1 MGEGSDGGRRDS
13 NEVQRP
19 SSAAAMRGQAVF
31 VRRTSEV
38 GAMGWG
44 ERFRAKSRYIC
55 RKLLCQNPNNA
66 DSLEQDVEDM
76 NKDAT
81 RKQYRLEATRAN
93 AKSSWLHFLTCGL
106 LGRERRGGM
115 TIGINPNQQLAM
127 YLHWMFRVNFLF
139 LFCVMCVM
147 FFVLVMVFAALII
160 MAGVM
165 DDECVRIG
173 GAPFG
178 EVNSEFADAF
188 ALSWTTFSTV
198 GYGSTYPA
206 LGAENDSPTNC
217 FFITFICSLESL
229 LGVLYSGFC
238 GAILFGKVLRIQS
251 HAQVIFSDPIVIRY
265 GTGVAEGGDFDNNT
279 SNNNAS
285 DDEGPSSKKK
295 TKSHPC
301 PVLEFRIV
309 NRLFNEAGGE
319 IMDATLNVVA
329 NVDAND
335 ADPSLI
341 DALDSDRK
349 RYNQSF
355 GTATTTGQQ
364 QQQLGGHHSNSD
376 MASTVSHGDTSE
388 SDHVYENGHLSPT
401 ANNLYASSTIHSST
415 HTNASALPFP
425 KFLDPFHSLMGG
437 GGKVDHQA
445 IDEDPSARLV
455 SKRIFSKMLIEA
467 SDHPFFK
474 RVWLA
479 RHVLDETSPILKPR
493 VRRQIRRNG
502 GSWPE
507 RLCTWNAI
515 RDSLQF
521 NQILVS
527 LNGVSNVSASDV
539 YAQKIYDFVDINVG
553 YQFVNILYKDTDGAL
568 KVDTDLINDVR
579 EQKGGGGEPLIID
592 ES

>member
-1 MGEGSDGGRRDS
+1 M
-13 NEVQRP
+13 
-19 SSAAAMRGQAVF
+19 
-31 VRRTSEV
+31 
-38 GAMGWG
+38 
-44 ERFRAKSRYIC
+44 
-55 RKLLCQNPNNA
+55 
-66 DSLEQDVEDM
+66 
-76 NKDAT
+76 
-81 RKQYRLEATRAN
+81 
-93 AKSSWLHFLTCGL
+93 
-106 LGRERRGGM
+106 
-115 TIGINPNQQLAM
+115 
-127 YLHWMFRVNFLF
+127 
-139 LFCVMCVM
+139 
-147 FFVLVMVFAALII
+147 
-160 MAGVM
+160 
-165 DDECVRIG
+165 
-173 GAPFG
+173 
-178 EVNSEFADAF
+178 
-188 ALSWTTFSTV
+188 
-198 GYGSTYPA
+198 
-206 LGAENDSPTNC
+206 
-217 FFITFICSLESL
+217 
-229 LGVLYSGFC
+229 GVLYSGFC

-265 GTGVAEGGDFDNNT
+265 GSGVAEGNENGDGAD
-279 SNNNAS
+279 S
-285 DDEGPSSKKK
+285 DDDLDHNGKPKKI
-295 TKSHPC
+295 PC

-341 DALDSDRK
+341 DALDSDK
-349 RYNQSF
+349 SRY
-355 GTATTTGQQ
+355 TTYGNNSGSSM
-364 QQQLGGHHSNSD
+364 GGISGDTNSNLSNMETNSD
-376 MASTVSHGDTSE
+376 SDHPYSDNGRDTSE
-388 SDHVYENGHLSPT
+388 GTGRQHGSLN
-401 ANNLYASSTIHSST
+401 
-415 HTNASALPFP
+415 FP
-425 KFLDPFHSLMGG
+425 KFLDPFHSLMV
-437 GGKVDHQA
+437 GKLDHQA
-445 IDEDPSARLV
+445 VDEDPSARLV

-592 ES
+592 E

>member
-1 MGEGSDGGRRDS
+1 MTHLNTDS
-13 NEVQRP
+13 FSHSQ
-19 SSAAAMRGQAVF
+19 
-31 VRRTSEV
+31 
-38 GAMGWG
+38 
-44 ERFRAKSRYIC
+44 
-55 RKLLCQNPNNA
+55 LLIYQ
-66 DSLEQDVEDM
+66 
-76 NKDAT
+76 
-81 RKQYRLEATRAN
+81 
-93 AKSSWLHFLTCGL
+93 
-106 LGRERRGGM
+106 
-115 TIGINPNQQLAM
+115 
-127 YLHWMFRVNFLF
+127 
-139 LFCVMCVM
+139 
-147 FFVLVMVFAALII
+147 
-160 MAGVM
+160 
-165 DDECVRIG
+165 
-173 GAPFG
+173 
-178 EVNSEFADAF
+178 
-188 ALSWTTFSTV
+188 

-206 LGAENDSPTNC
+206 LGSENDSPTNC

-265 GTGVAEGGDFDNNT
+265 GSGVAEGNESGDGAD
-279 SNNNAS
+279 S
-285 DDEGPSSKKK
+285 DDDMDHRGKPKKI
-295 TKSHPC
+295 PC

-341 DALDSDRK
+341 DALDSDRN
-349 RYNQSF
+349 RYTAY
-355 GTATTTGQQ
+355 GTTSGSSMGGISRDTNSNHSNVDTNSDSDHAYSDNGRDSSEGT
-364 QQQLGGHHSNSD
+364 GHH
-376 MASTVSHGDTSE
+376 
-388 SDHVYENGHLSPT
+388 
-401 ANNLYASSTIHSST
+401 HSSL
-415 HTNASALPFP
+415 NFP

-437 GGKVDHQA
+437 KMDHQA
-445 IDEDPSARLV
+445 VDEDPSARLV

-592 ES
+592 E